1 MPAAH
6 AGVAELADAR
16 DLKSLGSD
24 TVPVRARSP
33 APKKHPFGG
42 AFLLPF
48 AGLMIR
54 CAVRNIVASLAWSAS
69 RCSLFLPVRR
79 PRLFCRRQRAK
90 RLMPFRSLS
99 FRDRGSNP
107 WAGALRKQS
116 CGLFSAT
123 GVAAA
128 TRSGFAKQK
137 HVEPG
142 QSTVR
147 SMGNPLCLSLCRRG
161 SNPWAGAFRKQS
173 CGLFLATG
181 VAAATRSGFA
191 KQKHVEPGQ
200 STARS
205 MGKLFS
211 DANQSCASF
220 SSRPTHWRPP
230 VRNIVASLAWSA
242 SRCSLF
248 LPVRRP
254 RLFCRRQREP
264 KYCAFSAWERLRN
277 PLYCV
282 KL

>member
-33 APKKHPFGG
+33 APRRAEGHRPS
-42 AFLLPF
+42 ALL
-48 AGLMIR
+48 
-54 CAVRNIVASLAWSAS
+54 C
-69 RCSLFLPVRR
+69 C
-79 PRLFCRRQRAK
+79 
-90 RLMPFRSLS
+90 
-99 FRDRGSNP
+99 DRGSHP
-107 WAGALRKQS
+107 WAGASRKHAS
-116 CGLFSAT
+116 GMFLAS
-123 GVAAA
+123 GAAA
-128 TRSGFAKQK
+128 AARSD
-137 HVEPG
+137 
-142 QSTVR
+142 
-147 SMGNPLCLSLCRRG
+147 
-161 SNPWAGAFRKQS
+161 
-173 CGLFLATG
+173 
-181 VAAATRSGFA
+181 FA

-254 RLFCRRQREP
+254 RLFCRRQRGNANP
-264 KYCAFSAWERLRN
+264 KKSQNIALFRLGN
-277 PLYCV
+277 G
-282 KL
+282 

>member
-33 APKKHPFGG
+33 APK
-42 AFLLPF
+42 
-48 AGLMIR
+48 
-54 CAVRNIVASLAWSAS
+54 
-69 RCSLFLPVRR
+69 
-79 PRLFCRRQRAK
+79 RAK

-116 CGLFSAT
+116 CGLFS
-123 GVAAA
+123 
-128 TRSGFAKQK
+128 
-137 HVEPG
+137 
-142 QSTVR
+142 
-147 SMGNPLCLSLCRRG
+147 
-161 SNPWAGAFRKQS
+161 
-173 CGLFLATG
+173 ATG

-254 RLFCRRQREP
+254 RLFCRRQRGNANP
-264 KYCAFSAWERLRN
+264 KKSQNIALFRLGN
-277 PLYCV
+277 G
-282 KL
+282 

>member
-79 PRLFCRRQRAK
+79 PRLFCRRQRAPAPKRAK

-99 FRDRGSNP
+99 IRDRGSNP
-107 WAGALRKQS
+107 WAGASRKHAS
-116 CGLFSAT
+116 GMFLAS
-123 GVAAA
+123 GAAA
-128 TRSGFAKQK
+128 AARSD
-137 HVEPG
+137 
-142 QSTVR
+142 
-147 SMGNPLCLSLCRRG
+147 
-161 SNPWAGAFRKQS
+161 
-173 CGLFLATG
+173 
-181 VAAATRSGFA
+181 FA

-254 RLFCRRQREP
+254 RLFCRRQRDI
-264 KYCAFSAWERLRN
+264 ALFRLGN
-277 PLYCV
+277 G
-282 KL
+282 

>member
-33 APKKHPFGG
+33 APK
-42 AFLLPF
+42 
-48 AGLMIR
+48 
-54 CAVRNIVASLAWSAS
+54 
-69 RCSLFLPVRR
+69 
-79 PRLFCRRQRAK
+79 RAK

-161 SNPWAGAFRKQS
+161 SNPWAGASRKHAS
-173 CGLFLATG
+173 GMFLASG
-181 VAAATRSGFA
+181 AAAAARSDFA

-254 RLFCRRQREP
+254 RLFCRRQRGNANP
-264 KYCAFSAWERLRN
+264 KKSQNIALFRLGN
-277 PLYCV
+277 G
-282 KL
+282 

>member
-79 PRLFCRRQRAK
+79 PRLFCRRQRG
-90 RLMPFRSLS
+90 SLS
-99 FRDRGSNP
+99 IRDRGSNP
-107 WAGALRKQS
+107 WAGASRKH
-116 CGLFSAT
+116 A
-123 GVAAA
+123 
-128 TRSGFAKQK
+128 SG
-137 HVEPG
+137 
-142 QSTVR
+142 
-147 SMGNPLCLSLCRRG
+147 M
-161 SNPWAGAFRKQS
+161 
-173 CGLFLATG
+173 FLASG

-254 RLFCRRQREP
+254 RLFCRRQRARTP
-264 KYCAFSAWERLRN
+264 KKAKILRFFGLGTVEK
-277 PLYCV
+277 PTILC
-282 KL
+282 

>member
-1 MPAAH
+1 MFLASGAA
-6 AGVAELADAR
+6 AA
-16 DLKSLGSD
+16 
-24 TVPVRARSP
+24 ARSGF
-33 APKKHPFGG
+33 AKQKHVEPGQSTARSMGKLFSD
-42 AFLLPF
+42 ANQS
-48 AGLMIR
+48 
-54 CAVRNIVASLAWSAS
+54 CASFSSRPTHWRPPVRNIVASLAWSAS

-79 PRLFCRRQRAK
+79 PRLFCRRQRGNANPGHRHQEEQK
-90 RLMPFRSLS
+90 GFGLS
-99 FRDRGSNP
+99 
-107 WAGALRKQS
+107 AL
-116 CGLFSAT
+116 
-123 GVAAA
+123 
-128 TRSGFAKQK
+128 
-137 HVEPG
+137 
-142 QSTVR
+142 
-147 SMGNPLCLSLCRRG
+147 LCCDRG

-254 RLFCRRQREP
+254 RLFCRRQRGNANP
-264 KYCAFSAWERLRN
+264 KKSQNIALFRLGN
-277 PLYCV
+277 G
-282 KL
+282 

>member
-79 PRLFCRRQRAK
+79 PRLFCRRQRGNANPGHRHQEEQK
-90 RLMPFRSLS
+90 GFCLS
-99 FRDRGSNP
+99 ALLCCDRGSNP
-107 WAGALRKQS
+107 WAGASRKH
-116 CGLFSAT
+116 A
-123 GVAAA
+123 
-128 TRSGFAKQK
+128 SG
-137 HVEPG
+137 
-142 QSTVR
+142 
-147 SMGNPLCLSLCRRG
+147 M
-161 SNPWAGAFRKQS
+161 
-173 CGLFLATG
+173 FLASG

-254 RLFCRRQREP
+254 RLFCRRQRGNANP
-264 KYCAFSAWERLRN
+264 KKSQNIALFRLGN
-277 PLYCV
+277 G
-282 KL
+282 